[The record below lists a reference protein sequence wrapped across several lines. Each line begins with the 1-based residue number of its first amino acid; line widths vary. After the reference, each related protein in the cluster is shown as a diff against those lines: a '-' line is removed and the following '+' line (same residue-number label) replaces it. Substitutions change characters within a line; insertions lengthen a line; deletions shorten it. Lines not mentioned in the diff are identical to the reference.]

1 MGRACRGEIGR
12 LPSECCAF
20 LAPLLDCG
28 AIELVAKCFH
38 CPLELHVADTILLSI
53 DVSILPAV
61 RFPTINTPHAMPHA
75 TWSRPASPDD
85 IQHPLSASQ
94 SPCDGL
100 AHGRSPATE
109 HGLPGFALCWTN
121 ASEAP
126 KQRPHQSRSALGAR
140 RHSTCSCCRPRR
152 PARAPRKG
160 CRMPRPCPCS
170 SARSASSI
178 ARRQS
183 TSAPSA

>member
-61 RFPTINTPHAMPHA
+61 RFLPDHQHTACNAACNTV
-75 TWSRPASPDD
+75 
-85 IQHPLSASQ
+85 
-94 SPCDGL
+94 
-100 AHGRSPATE
+100 
-109 HGLPGFALCWTN
+109 
-121 ASEAP
+121 
-126 KQRPHQSRSALGAR
+126 
-140 RHSTCSCCRPRR
+140 
-152 PARAPRKG
+152 
-160 CRMPRPCPCS
+160 
-170 SARSASSI
+170 SARI
-178 ARRQS
+178 LPMIRKH
-183 TSAPSA
+183 P